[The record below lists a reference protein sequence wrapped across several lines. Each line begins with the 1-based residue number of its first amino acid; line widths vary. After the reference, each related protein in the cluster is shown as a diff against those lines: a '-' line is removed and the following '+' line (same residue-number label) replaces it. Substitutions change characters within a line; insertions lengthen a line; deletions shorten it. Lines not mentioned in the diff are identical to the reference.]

1 MRAVSDD
8 IVQAALVGDL
18 EAAVDERVRQAT
30 DDRVAARVWDHD
42 PTLWKG
48 TADTPEL
55 ADRLGWL
62 TIADRQEAER
72 DELEAWAAEVR
83 GRGLTDA
90 VLLGMG
96 GSSLGPEVIRRSF
109 GLALHVLDSTD
120 PEAIR
125 AVGEAVD
132 PTKTMFVVSSKSGGT
147 VETRSHL
154 EHFWALT
161 DGAGGQ
167 FAAVTDPGSP
177 LDELAAERGCDRVFH
192 GDPEIGG
199 RYSVLS
205 PFGLVPAALAG
216 APVAELLRGAIEA
229 ASRSHA
235 ETGNRGL
242 WLGLALG
249 ELARH
254 GRDKLTFVVSP
265 PIDSFGLWAEQLVA
279 ESTGKQGRG
288 ILPVADEPLGPPDV
302 YGTDRVFL
310 HVRGNETH
318 DESLAALAAAGHPV
332 ITVPAEGPADLGRL
346 FFGAEFAT
354 AVAGAVLEI
363 NPFDQP
369 NVQQAKDATN
379 AALESGETEVEPG
392 TSEDLLALLDATS
405 PPGYV
410 SLHGYLAPSSAVD
423 DAVAVLREAIRRRT
437 KATTTFGY
445 GPRFLHSTGQL
456 HKGGPPVGA
465 FVQFMHDA
473 GDDVEIPGKPYTFRT
488 LKHAQAAGDLKTLRE
503 HGRPVVRLALDG
515 DPAAALRDLTAIV
528 ERTTA

>member
-1 MRAVSDD
+1 MRAVNDRT
-8 IVQAALVGDL
+8 VQAALPSDL
-18 EAAVDERVRQAT
+18 DAAIAERVRWAGEE
-30 DDRVAARVWDHD
+30 RVAARVWDGD
-42 PTLWKG
+42 PTLWQG
-48 TADTPEL
+48 TSETPEL
-55 ADRLGWL
+55 SDRLGWL
-62 TIADRQEAER
+62 TIADRMEAR
-72 DELEAWAAEVR
+72 RGELEAWAAGVR
-83 GRGLTDA
+83 DRGLTDA

-96 GSSLGPEVIRRSF
+96 GSSLGPEVIRQSF
-109 GLALHVLDSTD
+109 GLPLHVLDSTD
-120 PEAIR
+120 PEAVR
-125 AVGEAVD
+125 AVGDAVD
-132 PTKTMFVVSSKSGGT
+132 LDTTMFVVSSKSGGT

-154 EHFWALT
+154 EHFWELT
-161 DGAGGQ
+161 GGAGSQ

-177 LDELAAERGCDRVFH
+177 LDELARERGFDHVFA

-216 APVAELLRGAIEA
+216 APLEDLLRGAIDSA
-229 ASRSHA
+229 ARSHE
-235 ETGNRGL
+235 ETDNAAL

-249 ELARH
+249 ELARR

-279 ESTGKQGRG
+279 ESTGKRGRG
-288 ILPVADEPLGPPDV
+288 ILPVADEPLGAPEV
-302 YGTDRVFL
+302 YGPDRVFL

-318 DESLAALAAAGHPV
+318 DEALAALAAAGHPV
-332 ITVPAEGPADLGRL
+332 LTVTAEGPEDLGRL

-379 AALESGETEVEPG
+379 AALESGETEVEAG
-392 TSEDLLALLDATS
+392 TADELIALLDATS
-405 PPGYV
+405 PPGYI
-410 SLHGYLAPSSAVD
+410 SLHGYTAPSDAVD

-437 KATTTFGY
+437 KAATTFGY

-465 FVQFMHDA
+465 FVQFLHDA
-473 GDDVEIPGKPYTFRT
+473 GEDVEIPGKPFTFRT
-488 LKHAQAAGDLKTLRE
+488 LKHAQAAGDRKTLRD
-503 HGRPVVRLALDG
+503 HGRPVVRLELDG